1 MIKKP
6 MDLSTIRKKFDQK
19 KYNFGREALADFETM
34 FSNCYLYNKPTDDVT
49 LMCQAVES
57 FFKDLVKKMDA
68 HDNLKVEVEVKIFFT
83 SHYILFWVYQSFRYF
98 KDYFIFK
105 VEPSTPKNK
114 GPKKQA
120 SKKVRPPPTVQKT
133 EPAAP
138 RVAEEVKARLAD
150 TSRND
155 SRRNSPKPPEKAAKT
170 EPSTPISTGPKTKP
184 FRRGIKRS
192 PAVGD
197 QKGSDVPDPKKAKKR
212 KRWSSGAIGLISD
225 LFSKKHY
232 DYAYAFHEPV
242 DYVGLKLADYPAII
256 KQPMD
261 LGTMKKKLSD
271 GKYDSYQEV
280 EADFKLMVNN
290 CYKYNPSSHDVVRM
304 AKKLENVFDRRFE
317 FILPLQKK

>member
-1 MIKKP
+1 MGRAHGFSEERHSVGGSVIMSEQSNGQARPKMTNQLEHIRKEILPKVQKHKHAWPFQKPVNPKELGLPDYFDVIKKP

-68 HDNLKVEVEVKIFFT
+68 HDNLKVEVEV
-83 SHYILFWVYQSFRYF
+83 
-98 KDYFIFK
+98 
-105 VEPSTPKNK
+105 EPSTPKSK

-138 RVAEEVKARLAD
+138 RVAEEVKAHLAD
-150 TSRND
+150 TIRND

-212 KRWSSGAIGLISD
+212 KRWS
-225 LFSKKHY
+225 
-232 DYAYAFHEPV
+232 
-242 DYVGLKLADYPAII
+242 
-256 KQPMD
+256 
-261 LGTMKKKLSD
+261 
-271 GKYDSYQEV
+271 
-280 EADFKLMVNN
+280 
-290 CYKYNPSSHDVVRM
+290 
-304 AKKLENVFDRRFE
+304 
-317 FILPLQKK
+317 